1 MVLTASQAPRPSR
14 ARFLAAPVV
23 AAVTVLGV
31 WIFGGVLSNSF
42 RVSMALTAAWF
53 VVAGAAALAISWRS
67 RPLRWVVLPSFVVTA
82 IAVGGFLAWA
92 TFHDKV
98 VHEQVARAGT
108 GGASSLGRG
117 TFVSG
122 EHETR
127 GDAAI
132 VRLANRMRYL
142 TITNLRSSSG
152 PDLRVYLT
160 AASVGSA
167 SSAGDHVDLGGL
179 KGNIGDE
186 QYRLPSDLDV
196 GRYRYVVIWCRAFSV
211 EFGEAALH

>member
-1 MVLTASQAPRPSR
+1 
-14 ARFLAAPVV
+14 
-23 AAVTVLGV
+23 
-31 WIFGGVLSNSF
+31 
-42 RVSMALTAAWF
+42 
-53 VVAGAAALAISWRS
+53 
-67 RPLRWVVLPSFVVTA
+67 
-82 IAVGGFLAWA
+82 
-92 TFHDKV
+92 
-98 VHEQVARAGT
+98 
-108 GGASSLGRG
+108 
-117 TFVSG
+117 
-122 EHETR
+122 
-127 GDAAI
+127 
-132 VRLANRMRYL
+132 MRYL